1 MKSSKSNEKINKIHK
16 KKEKYKCIFNENDEN
31 QNYIFYTNSSYL
43 YSNKDQIHSKY
54 SNYEKIYISKK
65 NNYSNINPD
74 EIELENRYSKINDDF
89 GDVKDDR
96 NSLTLQ
102 ISGTK
107 SIKEIKY
114 KKNNNIKDESS
125 PARRKTPEKKLK
137 DIKRLAKARKFRQ
150 RNKNIENNINND
162 GHNTATFNED
172 KTSNKYNEFTFH
184 KEENNN
190 EKNSINSNL
199 CNIIHNRNI
208 NNENLGGK
216 VNLFEQ
222 KEKQEIIDKNRNHYS
237 IDAENRKKI
246 LRLLKLNK
254 MKKINKMNNNSK
266 ANLLDKNKNQSELN
280 LDKLPKHKIKY
291 YNHERTYDNIGKL
304 DKGLLKEKINNKS
317 SENIIHKRKI
327 NNNLNKNKNKNYPI
341 KKNYSFDAPSTYKKK
356 IIKKNSYILTKNK
369 KSGFQRMKSD
379 DRFCSTITLSESNY
393 KNNNNFL
400 YNSNKK
406 SRDNSNNTSFLEH
419 SIKLNYMNS
428 NTPINKKFIY
438 TGGNKNIISNYYN
451 NNFYNT
457 PIRSYVEQSS
467 FYLGYNAKKS
477 RSLNNS
483 VKNIIE
489 KSKIK
494 KYNRIYEKENC
505 ININLTNSPISVNER
520 FYSNINNK
528 KYNNNNNK
536 YEINSNFIYEYSSPN
551 NKSQSKSIKN
561 YHFLIN
567 FEELMI
573 VGEKLY
579 EIVKS
584 LINNKKMANECFEFW
599 NYFYNSELPKGIQN
613 LIFNSELKESIY
625 SINYT
630 LMSILICYDYSF
642 DTTLVEKCFSLL
654 KETLDLIVNNYII
667 FCKYIIKKVSK
678 KNKNNKW
685 IYKLNNMLSNNNIY
699 SNISNNKFSNN
710 EFIMNHNTSVEKIIY
725 NTNIIIKNLNIILE
739 HFKSSS
745 NESLLILFKK
755 ISQKN
760 YEDINYYYRTFLL
773 REENINGSF
782 LASLYLKDNPNF
794 HSVKKPYI
802 RQPSNKRYTLILD
815 LEETL
820 LNFRLKSENRGEGV
834 LKLRPGLFEFLDAV
848 QIFYE
853 IILFT
858 ASSQDYAENLIDNIE
873 EKKKYFEYKFFRQH
887 NVIIENDF
895 VKDLSRIG
903 RDLDK
908 MIIVDNMPQNYRLHK
923 KNGINIKGFW
933 GEELNDRILYNLKDI
948 LVRIAKEGGDLRIG
962 LEKYHED
969 IAEKV
974 TSSIYQFNF
983 E

>member
-16 KKEKYKCIFNENDEN
+16 KKEKYKCIFSEKDEN
-31 QNYIFYTNSSYL
+31 QNYII
-43 YSNKDQIHSKY
+43 YSNINEIQSKH
-54 SNYEKIYISKK
+54 SNYEKIYINKK

-114 KKNNNIKDESS
+114 KKNKNIKDVSS
-125 PARRKTPEKKLK
+125 LERRKTPEKKLK

-162 GHNTATFNED
+162 VNSTATFNED
-172 KTSNKYNEFTFH
+172 KASNKYNEFTFH

-190 EKNSINSNL
+190 DKNSINNNF
-199 CNIIHNRNI
+199 CNIIHIRNLNVEKNI
-208 NNENLGGK
+208 GGK
-216 VNLFEQ
+216 VDLFEL
-222 KEKQEIIDKNRNHYS
+222 KEKDEIINDNRNHYS

-254 MKKINKMNNNSK
+254 INKINKINNNCK
-266 ANLLDKNKNQSELN
+266 EKLFNKNKNQVELN
-280 LDKLPKHKIKY
+280 LDKQPKHEIKN
-291 YNHERTYDNIGKL
+291 YNHERTYDNISKL
-304 DKGLLKEKINNKS
+304 NKNLLKGIIISKS
-317 SENIIHKRKI
+317 SENIIRKRKI
-327 NNNLNKNKNKNYPI
+327 NKNLNKNKNYPI
-341 KKNYSFDAPSTYKKK
+341 KKNYSFDAPLTYKKK

-379 DRFCSTITLSESNY
+379 DKFCSTLTLSESNY
-393 KNNNNFL
+393 KNNFI
-400 YNSNKK
+400 Y
-406 SRDNSNNTSFLEH
+406 NSNNTSFLEQ
-419 SIKLNYMNS
+419 SMKLNYINSINS

-467 FYLGYNAKKS
+467 FYLECNAKKS

-483 VKNIIE
+483 IKNIID

-494 KYNRIYEKENC
+494 KYNRIYEKDNC
-505 ININLTNSPISVNER
+505 ININLTNSPISMNER
-520 FYSNINNK
+520 FYSKINNQ
-528 KYNNNNNK
+528 KYNYSNNK
-536 YEINSNFIYEYSSPN
+536 NEYEINSNFIYEYSSPK
-551 NKSQSKSIKN
+551 NKSESKSIKN

-599 NYFYNSELPKGIQN
+599 NYFYNSELPKGILH
-613 LIFNSELKESIY
+613 LILNSELKESIY

-678 KNKNNKW
+678 MNKNNKW
-685 IYKLNNMLSNNNIY
+685 IYKLNNMLSNNNVY
-699 SNISNNKFSNN
+699 SNININNYNNN
-710 EFIMNHNTSVEKIIY
+710 EFILNHNSSVEKIIY

-739 HFKSSS
+739 HFKSNS

-760 YEDINYYYRTFLL
+760 YKDINYYYRTFLL

-794 HSVKKPYI
+794 HSVKEPYI
-802 RQPSNKRYTLILD
+802 RQPNNKRFTLILD

-820 LNFRLKSENRGEGV
+820 LNFRLKSENKGEGI

-887 NVIIENDF
+887 NIIIENDF

-908 MIIVDNMPQNYRLHK
+908 MIIVDNMPQNYRLQK

-933 GEELNDRILYNLKDI
+933 GEELNDRILFNLKDI
-948 LVRIAKEGGDLRIG
+948 LIRIAKEGGDLRIG
-962 LEKYHED
+962 LEKNHED

>member
-1 MKSSKSNEKINKIHK
+1 MKSSISSDKLNKIHK
-16 KKEKYKCIFNENDEN
+16 KKEKYKCIFNEKDEN
-31 QNYIFYTNSSYL
+31 QHYIIYSKSSIL
-43 YSNKDQIHSKY
+43 YSDKDEIQSKY
-54 SNYEKIYISKK
+54 SNYEKIYINKK
-65 NNYSNINPD
+65 NNYSNINPE
-74 EIELENRYSKINDDF
+74 EIELENRYSNINDNF
-89 GDVKDDR
+89 RDVKDER

-102 ISGTK
+102 ILGTK

-114 KKNNNIKDESS
+114 NKNNKKDISS
-125 PARRKTPEKKLK
+125 LARRKTPEKTLK

-162 GHNTATFNED
+162 VNNTATFNED
-172 KTSNKYNEFTFH
+172 KTSDKYNEFTFH

-190 EKNSINSNL
+190 DKNSINNK
-199 CNIIHNRNI
+199 I
-208 NNENLGGK
+208 NDEKKIGGK
-216 VNLFEQ
+216 VDLFEL
-222 KEKQEIIDKNRNHYS
+222 KEKDKNRNHYS

-254 MKKINKMNNNSK
+254 INNNHK
-266 ANLLDKNKNQSELN
+266 AKLSDKNKNQVELN
-280 LDKLPKHKIKY
+280 LDKLPKHKINN
-291 YNHERTYDNIGKL
+291 YNQERAYDNIDKLGK
-304 DKGLLKEKINNKS
+304 EEIINDNNSK
-317 SENIIHKRKI
+317 NIGNKRKI
-327 NNNLNKNKNKNYPI
+327 NRNLNKRYLDDKI
-341 KKNYSFDAPSTYKKK
+341 SQRKKNYSFDAPSTYKKK
-356 IIKKNSYILTKNK
+356 IIKKNSYIMTKNNK
-369 KSGFQRMKSD
+369 GGFQRMKSD
-379 DRFCSTITLSESNY
+379 DKFCSTLTLNETNY
-393 KNNNNFL
+393 KHNFL
-400 YNSNKK
+400 YSSNKK
-406 SRDNSNNTSFLEH
+406 SRDNSNNTSYMEH
-419 SIKLNYMNS
+419 SMKLNYMNS
-428 NTPINKKFIY
+428 NTPINKKYIY
-438 TGGNKNIISNYYN
+438 TEGNKNIISNYYN

-483 VKNIIE
+483 IKNIID

-494 KYNRIYEKENC
+494 NYNRIYEKENC
-505 ININLTNSPISVNER
+505 ININLTNSPINMKER
-520 FYSNINNK
+520 FYSNINNQK
-528 KYNNNNNK
+528 YNYNNNKNK
-536 YEINSNFIYEYSSPN
+536 YEINSNFIYEYSSPKN
-551 NKSQSKSIKN
+551 QNQSKSIKN
-561 YHFLIN
+561 YHFSIN

-573 VGEKLY
+573 AGEKLY
-579 EIVKS
+579 EIIIS

-599 NYFYNSELPKGIQN
+599 NYFYNSELPKGIQY
-613 LIFNSELKESIY
+613 LILNSELKESIY

-642 DTTLVEKCFSLL
+642 DSTLVEKCFSLL
-654 KETLDLIVNNYII
+654 KETLDFIVNNYII

-685 IYKLNNMLSNNNIY
+685 IYKLNNMLSNNNAY
-699 SNISNNKFSNN
+699 SNININNYNNN
-710 EFIMNHNTSVEKIIY
+710 EFIINHNSSAEKIIY

-739 HFKSSS
+739 HFKSNS

-802 RQPSNKRYTLILD
+802 IRPNNKRYTLILD

-820 LNFRLKSENRGEGV
+820 LNFRLKSENKGEGI

-848 QIFYE
+848 QKFYE

-887 NVIIENDF
+887 NIIIENDF

-933 GEELNDRILYNLKDI
+933 GEELNDRILFNLKDI
-948 LVRIAKEGGDLRIG
+948 LIRIAKEGGDLRIG

-969 IAEKV
+969 IAEKI

>member
-1 MKSSKSNEKINKIHK
+1 MRSSKSNEKIHKFHK
-16 KKEKYKCIFNENDEN
+16 KKEKYKCILSEKDEFK
-31 QNYIFYTNSSYL
+31 NYII
-43 YSNKDQIHSKY
+43 YSNKDEIKSRY
-54 SNYEKIYISKK
+54 SNYEKIYINKK
-65 NNYSNINPD
+65 NNYSNINPE
-74 EIELENRYSKINDDF
+74 EIELENRYSKISDNF

-102 ISGTK
+102 ISGMK

-114 KKNNNIKDESS
+114 KKKNKKDISS

-162 GHNTATFNED
+162 VNNTATFNED
-172 KTSNKYNEFTFH
+172 KTPNKYNEFTFH
-184 KEENNN
+184 KEEDSNDININQIRNEEKKSGGKIDLFNIDMKEKDDMINNN
-190 EKNSINSNL
+190 
-199 CNIIHNRNI
+199 RNY
-208 NNENLGGK
+208 
-216 VNLFEQ
+216 
-222 KEKQEIIDKNRNHYS
+222 YS
-237 IDAENRKKI
+237 IDVENRKKI
-246 LRLLKLNK
+246 LRLLKINK
-254 MKKINKMNNNSK
+254 MNKMNNNRK
-266 ANLLDKNKNQSELN
+266 AKLLDKNKNKNQSELTF
-280 LDKLPKHKIKY
+280 DKIPNHKIKN
-291 YNHERTYDNIGKL
+291 YNHERTYDNIDKL
-304 DKGLLKEKINNKS
+304 NKGLLKEIINENS
-317 SENIIHKRKI
+317 SKDILIKRKI
-327 NNNLNKNKNKNYPI
+327 NKNINKNKNKNYPI

-379 DRFCSTITLSESNY
+379 DKFCSTLTLSESNY
-393 KNNNNFL
+393 KNNFI

-406 SRDNSNNTSFLEH
+406 SKDNSNNTSFMEH
-419 SIKLNYMNS
+419 SMKLNYMNS

-438 TGGNKNIISNYYN
+438 SGGNKNIISNYYN

-457 PIRSYVEQSS
+457 PIRSYIEQSS

-483 VKNIIE
+483 IKNIID
-489 KSKIK
+489 KSKLK

-505 ININLTNSPISVNER
+505 ININLTSSPISINER
-520 FYSNINNK
+520 FYSNTNNQ
-528 KYNNNNNK
+528 KYNNNCKNNQ
-536 YEINSNFIYEYSSPN
+536 YEINSNFIYEYPSPKN
-551 NKSQSKSIKN
+551 ISQSKSIKN
-561 YHFLIN
+561 YHFSIN

-579 EIVKS
+579 EIVIA

-599 NYFYNSELPKGIQN
+599 NFFYNSELPKGIQY
-613 LIFNSELKESIY
+613 LILNSELKESIY
-625 SINYT
+625 SINYS

-642 DTTLVEKCFSLL
+642 DSTLVEKCFSLL
-654 KETLDLIVNNYII
+654 KETLDLILNNYII

-699 SNISNNKFSNN
+699 SNININNYNNN
-710 EFIMNHNTSVEKIIY
+710 EFIINHDSSVEKIIY

-739 HFKSSS
+739 HFKSNS

-794 HSVKKPYI
+794 HSVKEPYI
-802 RQPSNKRYTLILD
+802 RQPNNKRYTLILD

-820 LNFRLKSENRGEGV
+820 LNFRLKSENKGEGI
-834 LKLRPGLFEFLDAV
+834 LKLRPGLYEFLDAV

-873 EKKKYFEYKFFRQH
+873 EKKKYFDYKFYRQH
-887 NVIIENDF
+887 NIIIENDF

-933 GEELNDRILYNLKDI
+933 GEELNDRILLNLKDI
-948 LVRIAKEGGDLRIG
+948 LIRIAKEGGDLRLG

>member
-1 MKSSKSNEKINKIHK
+1 MKSSKSNENINKIHK
-16 KKEKYKCIFNENDEN
+16 KKEKYKCIFSEKDEN
-31 QNYIFYTNSSYL
+31 QNYIIYTNSSYL
-43 YSNKDQIHSKY
+43 YSNKDEIHSKH
-54 SNYEKIYISKK
+54 SNYEKIYINKK

-74 EIELENRYSKINDDF
+74 EIGIENRYSKINDDF

-114 KKNNNIKDESS
+114 KKNNNVKDVSS

-150 RNKNIENNINND
+150 RNKNIENNINNEAN
-162 GHNTATFNED
+162 NTATFNED
-172 KTSNKYNEFTFH
+172 KTCDKYNEFTFH

-190 EKNSINSNL
+190 DKNSINSNL
-199 CNIIHNRNI
+199 CNFVHIRNL
-208 NNENLGGK
+208 NNEKIGGK
-216 VNLFEQ
+216 INLFEL
-222 KEKQEIIDKNRNHYS
+222 KEKPEIINNNRNHYS

-254 MKKINKMNNNSK
+254 MNKINNNRKAKM
-266 ANLLDKNKNQSELN
+266 LDKNKNQSELN
-280 LDKLPKHKIKY
+280 LDKLPKHKIKN
-291 YNHERTYDNIGKL
+291 YNHERTYDKIDKL
-304 DKGLLKEKINNKS
+304 DKGFLKEIINNKS
-317 SENIIHKRKI
+317 TKNIIHKRKI
-327 NNNLNKNKNKNYPI
+327 NKNLSKNKDKKYPI
-341 KKNYSFDAPSTYKKK
+341 KKNYSFDAPSPSAYKKK
-356 IIKKNSYILTKNK
+356 IIKKNSYILAKNK

-379 DRFCSTITLSESNY
+379 DRFCSTLTLSESNC
-393 KNNNNFL
+393 KNNNNFI

-406 SRDNSNNTSFLEH
+406 SRDNSNNTSFMEQ
-419 SIKLNYMNS
+419 SMKLNYMNN

-457 PIRSYVEQSS
+457 QIRSYVEQSS

-483 VKNIIE
+483 IKNIID

-505 ININLTNSPISVNER
+505 INLNLTSSPISMNER
-520 FYSNINNK
+520 FYSNINNQK
-528 KYNNNNNK
+528 CNK
-536 YEINSNFIYEYSSPN
+536 NRNQYEINSNFIYEYSSPK
-551 NKSQSKSIKN
+551 NKDQSKSIKN
-561 YHFLIN
+561 YHFSIN

-584 LINNKKMANECFEFW
+584 MINNKKMANECFEFW
-599 NYFYNSELPKGIQN
+599 NYFYNSELPNGIRD
-613 LIFNSELKESIY
+613 LILNSELKESIY

-630 LMSILICYDYSF
+630 LMSVLICYDYSF
-642 DTTLVEKCFSLL
+642 DTNLVEKHFSLL

-685 IYKLNNMLSNNNIY
+685 IYKLNNMLSNNNVY
-699 SNISNNKFSNN
+699 SKISINNDNNN
-710 EFIMNHNTSVEKIIY
+710 EFILNHNSSVEKIIY
-725 NTNIIIKNLNIILE
+725 NTNIIIKNLKIILE
-739 HFKSSS
+739 NFKSNS

-760 YEDINYYYRTFLL
+760 YEDINYFYRTFLL

-802 RQPSNKRYTLILD
+802 MKPANKRYTLILD

-820 LNFRLKSENRGEGV
+820 LNFRLKSENRGEGA
-834 LKLRPGLFEFLDAV
+834 LKLRPGLFEFLDTV

-887 NVIIENDF
+887 NIVIENDF

-923 KNGINIKGFW
+923 KNGIHIKGFW
-933 GEELNDRILYNLKDI
+933 GEELNDRMLFDLKDI